1 MVKTIDPVHNW
12 KKLSPSDGH
21 YFFGYYDRNPW
32 NHDITRHLVMKVPQI
47 ERLPER
53 GSHTAAGINHD

>member
-1 MVKTIDPVHNW
+1 MVKKIDPVHNW

-32 NHDITRHLVMKVPQI
+32 NHFHHPPSGDESTADQ
-47 ERLPER
+47 
-53 GSHTAAGINHD
+53 TAAGVRQSYRSGYKS